1 MGCHGWRKKK
11 QQIIIDLGGIHNAA
25 TKTVNLRDY
34 LPKGDTSTHTLT
46 VLYMERGAGASN
58 CYMNFTLPNVTIS
71 QVTTDAL
78 GTLNFQKVNKEGAGL
93 SGARFALYND
103 EECTTQIATATSDDS
118 GKVTFDKLR
127 AGTYYLKEIQAPV
140 GYVASNEKWTVTV
153 TKENNN
159 VTTTLKNSSGTA
171 VKDNKILN
179 ETPEEIINSSMTT
192 SKTAKVKDWDQ
203 RTYDITIN
211 ATSTSTSS
219 IIETKTPVADIMLVL
234 DVSGS
239 MGEDITSYSYTF
251 VANNTS
257 EARDDKKLLNRN
269 VTYYIEVDGSYK
281 EMWYYSSY
289 YNKGWRV
296 GPWGSSD
303 DAAKDKYNNC
313 KIYTRTST
321 TETRLD
327 ALKNAVNQFID
338 DTAKKS
344 PNSKIGITVFSSTDD
359 YNRPYGNHG
368 TSVSLGEVGT
378 ADSAKVTEL
387 KNFVKD
393 LKANGGTDPAVGLE
407 DAKNKLDAMVDTN
420 PKYVVL
426 FTDGKPTGGG
436 AEWNSTAQKNAETQ
450 ASELRTGLRNKTKVK
465 DPYTVYTIG
474 FALNDEGDRAKT
486 FLSGGDYKGK
496 TYPGIA
502 SSSDCAKTADD
513 AASLTQIF
521 QSISS
526 TINKNVDIT
535 GATITDVIDSRF
547 EIVDRGNVITENNF
561 EGGKYTLENGGI
573 VTKRNDGTYQVQW
586 TDQTIKHTTDGTNGW
601 SRTITVKAKDS
612 FIGGNNIPTNVSP
625 DSKISVGDLKKV
637 LDQPTV
643 NVKVNLVV
651 KDKEITIYK
660 GDSVPMDEQIRNEL
674 FATSKPTSYKDGTV
688 NETDSKKEDGTSLI
702 KLQWFKKDNGVRTNI
717 DESEIKTALNDGT
730 EYYLEVTYTA
740 PTESMDTSKTNTDG
754 HFVGTETAKN
764 PGNNNLYGIY
774 KINVI
779 SGQIQII
786 KNVTEA
792 STEARTFKFN
802 VEDSDGKAVSGSP
815 LKVIVEADQT
825 SGVAK
830 LKNLPR
836 GYYTVTEVEADG
848 YTIQA
853 FEVDGQ
859 TDCEKSKSDT
869 SKSLTFGLGY
879 DTNKNNVIKNYTYKQ
894 TDGGVKG
901 VASYTNEAV
910 TKLDLKKTDT
920 ENHLLTG
927 SEFNLE
933 IKNGDN
939 WKTIQNGIKVINGDS
954 DIELTKLKSGIYR
967 LTETTAPKGYSILGS
982 SICFKISLGKVELVN
997 ENGEAANSSEM
1008 WTLDETNKVL
1018 TIKNA
1023 KLYSLPESG
1032 GPGTYGFTISG
1043 VAILATALLLFINNK
1058 RREEEA
1064 KRS

>member
-1 MGCHGWRKKK
+1 MTICGLSWMEEKKN

-78 GTLNFQKVNKEGAGL
+78 GTLNFQKVNKKGAGL
-93 SGARFALYND
+93 SDARFTLYND

-118 GKVTFDKLR
+118 GNVTFDKLR

-179 ETPEEIINSSMTT
+179 ETPEEIINSSMVT

-281 EMWYYSSY
+281 EMWYYSYSYY

-436 AEWNSTAQKNAETQ
+436 AEWNSTAQKPA
-450 ASELRTGLRNKTKVK
+450 NKSQV
-465 DPYTVYTIG
+465 
-474 FALNDEGDRAKT
+474 F
-486 FLSGGDYKGK
+486 F
-496 TYPGIA
+496 
-502 SSSDCAKTADD
+502 C
-513 AASLTQIF
+513 
-521 QSISS
+521 
-526 TINKNVDIT
+526 
-535 GATITDVIDSRF
+535 RF
-547 EIVDRGNVITENNF
+547 F
-561 EGGKYTLENGGI
+561 K
-573 VTKRNDGTYQVQW
+573 
-586 TDQTIKHTTDGTNGW
+586 
-601 SRTITVKAKDS
+601 
-612 FIGGNNIPTNVSP
+612 
-625 DSKISVGDLKKV
+625 
-637 LDQPTV
+637 
-643 NVKVNLVV
+643 
-651 KDKEITIYK
+651 
-660 GDSVPMDEQIRNEL
+660 L
-674 FATSKPTSYKDGTV
+674 F
-688 NETDSKKEDGTSLI
+688 N
-702 KLQWFKKDNGVRTNI
+702 
-717 DESEIKTALNDGT
+717 
-730 EYYLEVTYTA
+730 
-740 PTESMDTSKTNTDG
+740 
-754 HFVGTETAKN
+754 
-764 PGNNNLYGIY
+764 
-774 KINVI
+774 
-779 SGQIQII
+779 
-786 KNVTEA
+786 
-792 STEARTFKFN
+792 
-802 VEDSDGKAVSGSP
+802 
-815 LKVIVEADQT
+815 
-825 SGVAK
+825 
-830 LKNLPR
+830 
-836 GYYTVTEVEADG
+836 
-848 YTIQA
+848 
-853 FEVDGQ
+853 
-859 TDCEKSKSDT
+859 
-869 SKSLTFGLGY
+869 
-879 DTNKNNVIKNYTYKQ
+879 
-894 TDGGVKG
+894 
-901 VASYTNEAV
+901 
-910 TKLDLKKTDT
+910 
-920 ENHLLTG
+920 
-927 SEFNLE
+927 
-933 IKNGDN
+933 
-939 WKTIQNGIKVINGDS
+939 
-954 DIELTKLKSGIYR
+954 
-967 LTETTAPKGYSILGS
+967 
-982 SICFKISLGKVELVN
+982 
-997 ENGEAANSSEM
+997 
-1008 WTLDETNKVL
+1008 
-1018 TIKNA
+1018 
-1023 KLYSLPESG
+1023 
-1032 GPGTYGFTISG
+1032 
-1043 VAILATALLLFINNK
+1043 
-1058 RREEEA
+1058 
-1064 KRS
+1064 